1 MASGPALGPH
11 RRVLRWSAVRSLGL
25 PWGRPGHQHGQGPG
39 QLPKAR
45 SSKPRIS
52 RVQPT
57 GHTRPAPS
65 LQPEPAGLRGHCL
78 SWTRQSLEPYLTHL
92 HLFGEELT
100 GQGKGFLKDED
111 FPKKKD
117 LTNPYKNSHK
127 KLQFKSMFQLQEAV
141 LPNKWQDYILSP
153 PPQGKV

>member
-1 MASGPALGPH
+1 MDKGQANSQKPGAASRASAESSPRATPDQ
-11 RRVLRWSAVRSLGL
+11 LRL
-25 PWGRPGHQHGQGPG
+25 
-39 QLPKAR
+39 
-45 SSKPRIS
+45 
-52 RVQPT
+52 
-57 GHTRPAPS
+57 S